1 MVLGVYA
8 IVASAL
14 GLALT
19 PAVLVWQWVAEWG
32 ARLSMLGHAFAIAL
46 GTAVAF
52 FVFGFA
58 LLVVVPVYNLVL
70 PTRVRPFKG
79 GYYTLRAAPWLLHNA
94 LFYLVRYT
102 FLPFVTL
109 TPFGIWFLKAMG
121 MKIGRH
127 AFINTEYIS
136 DPQLIQVGDD
146 AALGGSVRICAHFG
160 GGGHLTVA
168 PVTIGARATL
178 GLAVTVMGDVEVGDG
193 ATVLPNSVLLPGSRV
208 AAGETWGGVPA
219 RRITR
224 EEMERL
230 QGRNSRSATPL
241 TTALL
246 APELEARLA
255 ALREAGWALF
265 DQFDHDVRDHH
276 FHPFVAANYESVLEA
291 LVAQRAPGLTFLEWG
306 SATGVITIMADL
318 LGYRSVRHRTG
329 RVPGGDRARACD
341 EVRLQGDIRGRQF
354 PAPRLCLETEGWRRP
369 ARHHRAGT
377 VGLSRTGEVAR
388 RV

>member
-1 MVLGVYA
+1 MVLGLYA

-58 LLVVVPVYNLVL
+58 LLVVVPLYNLVL
-70 PTRVRPFKG
+70 PTRVRPFRG
-79 GYYTLRAAPWLLHNA
+79 GYYTLQAAPWLLHNA

-109 TPFGIWFLKAMG
+109 TPFGVWFLEAMG

-136 DPQLIQVGDD
+136 DPQLIRIGED

-168 PVTIGARATL
+168 PVIIGARATL

-208 AAGETWGGVPA
+208 GAGETWGGVPA

-224 EEMERL
+224 EEMEAFKE
-230 QGRNSRSATPL
+230 G
-241 TTALL
+241 
-246 APELEARLA
+246 
-255 ALREAGWALF
+255 
-265 DQFDHDVRDHH
+265 
-276 FHPFVAANYESVLEA
+276 
-291 LVAQRAPGLTFLEWG
+291 
-306 SATGVITIMADL
+306 
-318 LGYRSVRHRTG
+318 
-329 RVPGGDRARACD
+329 
-341 EVRLQGDIRGRQF
+341 IRGVQH
-354 PAPRLCLETEGWRRP
+354 L
-369 ARHHRAGT
+369 
-377 VGLSRTGEVAR
+377 
-388 RV
+388 

>member
-224 EEMERL
+224 EEM
-230 QGRNSRSATPL
+230 
-241 TTALL
+241 
-246 APELEARLA
+246 
-255 ALREAGWALF
+255 
-265 DQFDHDVRDHH
+265 DV
-276 FHPFVAANYESVLEA
+276 FKE
-291 LVAQRAPGLTFLEWG
+291 G
-306 SATGVITIMADL
+306 
-318 LGYRSVRHRTG
+318 
-329 RVPGGDRARACD
+329 
-341 EVRLQGDIRGRQF
+341 IRGVQ
-354 PAPRLCLETEGWRRP
+354 
-369 ARHHRAGT
+369 HR
-377 VGLSRTGEVAR
+377 
-388 RV
+388 

>member
-1 MVLGVYA
+1 LLDRLVRRYARPAYIIVVLGLYA

-32 ARLSMLGHAFAIAL
+32 ARLSMLGQAFAIAL

-58 LLVVVPVYNLVL
+58 LLIVVPLYNLVL
-70 PTRVRPFKG
+70 PTRVRPFRG
-79 GYYTLRAAPWLLHNA
+79 GYYTLQAAPWLLHNA

-109 TPFGIWFLKAMG
+109 TPFGVWFLEAMG

-136 DPQLIQVGDD
+136 DPQLIQIGDD

-168 PVTIGARATL
+168 PVVIGARATL

-208 AAGETWGGVPA
+208 GAGETWGGVPA

-224 EEMERL
+224 DEMDAFKE
-230 QGRNSRSATPL
+230 G
-241 TTALL
+241 
-246 APELEARLA
+246 
-255 ALREAGWALF
+255 
-265 DQFDHDVRDHH
+265 
-276 FHPFVAANYESVLEA
+276 
-291 LVAQRAPGLTFLEWG
+291 
-306 SATGVITIMADL
+306 
-318 LGYRSVRHRTG
+318 
-329 RVPGGDRARACD
+329 
-341 EVRLQGDIRGRQF
+341 IRGVQH
-354 PAPRLCLETEGWRRP
+354 L
-369 ARHHRAGT
+369 
-377 VGLSRTGEVAR
+377 
-388 RV
+388 

>member
-168 PVTIGARATL
+168 PVMIGARATL

-224 EEMERL
+224 EEME
-230 QGRNSRSATPL
+230 
-241 TTALL
+241 
-246 APELEARLA
+246 
-255 ALREAGWALF
+255 LF
-265 DQFDHDVRDHH
+265 K
-276 FHPFVAANYESVLEA
+276 E
-291 LVAQRAPGLTFLEWG
+291 G
-306 SATGVITIMADL
+306 
-318 LGYRSVRHRTG
+318 
-329 RVPGGDRARACD
+329 
-341 EVRLQGDIRGRQF
+341 IRGVQ
-354 PAPRLCLETEGWRRP
+354 
-369 ARHHRAGT
+369 HH
-377 VGLSRTGEVAR
+377 
-388 RV
+388 

>member
-1 MVLGVYA
+1 M
-8 IVASAL
+8 ASAL

-19 PAVLVWQWVAEWG
+19 PAVLAWQRVAAWSAG
-32 ARLSMLGHAFAIAL
+32 FPPLTHAVAIAM
-46 GTAVAF
+46 GAAVAF

-70 PTRVRPFKG
+70 PTRVHPFKG
-79 GYYTLRAAPWLLHNA
+79 GYYTLQAAPWLLHNA

-121 MKIGRH
+121 MTIGRH

-136 DPQLIQVGDD
+136 DPQLIRIGED

-193 ATVLPNSVLLPGSRV
+193 AVVLPNSVLLPGSRV
-208 AAGETWGGVPA
+208 GAGETWGGVPA

-224 EEMERL
+224 DEMDAFKE
-230 QGRNSRSATPL
+230 G
-241 TTALL
+241 
-246 APELEARLA
+246 
-255 ALREAGWALF
+255 
-265 DQFDHDVRDHH
+265 
-276 FHPFVAANYESVLEA
+276 
-291 LVAQRAPGLTFLEWG
+291 
-306 SATGVITIMADL
+306 
-318 LGYRSVRHRTG
+318 
-329 RVPGGDRARACD
+329 
-341 EVRLQGDIRGRQF
+341 IRGVQ
-354 PAPRLCLETEGWRRP
+354 
-369 ARHHRAGT
+369 HR
-377 VGLSRTGEVAR
+377 
-388 RV
+388 

>member
-224 EEMERL
+224 EEME
-230 QGRNSRSATPL
+230 
-241 TTALL
+241 
-246 APELEARLA
+246 
-255 ALREAGWALF
+255 LF
-265 DQFDHDVRDHH
+265 K
-276 FHPFVAANYESVLEA
+276 E
-291 LVAQRAPGLTFLEWG
+291 G
-306 SATGVITIMADL
+306 
-318 LGYRSVRHRTG
+318 
-329 RVPGGDRARACD
+329 
-341 EVRLQGDIRGRQF
+341 IRGVQ
-354 PAPRLCLETEGWRRP
+354 
-369 ARHHRAGT
+369 HR
-377 VGLSRTGEVAR
+377 
-388 RV
+388 

>member
-1 MVLGVYA
+1 M
-8 IVASAL
+8 ASAL

-19 PAVLVWQWVAEWG
+19 PAVLVWQWAAEWG
-32 ARLSMLGHAFAIAL
+32 ARLSMLGQAFAIAM
-46 GTAVAF
+46 GTALAF

-70 PTRVRPFKG
+70 PTRVHPFKG
-79 GYYTLRAAPWLLHNA
+79 GYYTLQAAPWLLHNA

-136 DPQLIQVGDD
+136 DPQLIRIGED

-168 PVTIGARATL
+168 PVSIGARATL

-208 AAGETWGGVPA
+208 GAGETWGGVPA

-224 EEMERL
+224 DEMDAFKE
-230 QGRNSRSATPL
+230 G
-241 TTALL
+241 
-246 APELEARLA
+246 
-255 ALREAGWALF
+255 
-265 DQFDHDVRDHH
+265 
-276 FHPFVAANYESVLEA
+276 
-291 LVAQRAPGLTFLEWG
+291 
-306 SATGVITIMADL
+306 
-318 LGYRSVRHRTG
+318 
-329 RVPGGDRARACD
+329 
-341 EVRLQGDIRGRQF
+341 IRGVQ
-354 PAPRLCLETEGWRRP
+354 
-369 ARHHRAGT
+369 HR
-377 VGLSRTGEVAR
+377 
-388 RV
+388 

>member
-1 MVLGVYA
+1 VVLGVYA

-136 DPQLIQVGDD
+136 DPQLIRIGED

-224 EEMERL
+224 DEMDAFKE
-230 QGRNSRSATPL
+230 G
-241 TTALL
+241 
-246 APELEARLA
+246 
-255 ALREAGWALF
+255 
-265 DQFDHDVRDHH
+265 
-276 FHPFVAANYESVLEA
+276 
-291 LVAQRAPGLTFLEWG
+291 
-306 SATGVITIMADL
+306 
-318 LGYRSVRHRTG
+318 
-329 RVPGGDRARACD
+329 
-341 EVRLQGDIRGRQF
+341 IRGVQ
-354 PAPRLCLETEGWRRP
+354 
-369 ARHHRAGT
+369 HR
-377 VGLSRTGEVAR
+377 
-388 RV
+388 

>member
-1 MVLGVYA
+1 VVLGVYA

-121 MKIGRH
+121 MTIGRH

-224 EEMERL
+224 EEME
-230 QGRNSRSATPL
+230 
-241 TTALL
+241 
-246 APELEARLA
+246 
-255 ALREAGWALF
+255 LF
-265 DQFDHDVRDHH
+265 K
-276 FHPFVAANYESVLEA
+276 E
-291 LVAQRAPGLTFLEWG
+291 G
-306 SATGVITIMADL
+306 
-318 LGYRSVRHRTG
+318 
-329 RVPGGDRARACD
+329 
-341 EVRLQGDIRGRQF
+341 IRGVQ
-354 PAPRLCLETEGWRRP
+354 
-369 ARHHRAGT
+369 HR
-377 VGLSRTGEVAR
+377 
-388 RV
+388 